1 MMSMNG
7 PAVTVPTAASP
18 APRPA
23 GPTGCSAM
31 LLRRLT
37 RRVSRHYDGH
47 LSSCGL
53 KTTQYSLLS
62 VVASQGP
69 LSPGEIA
76 RVLSLDASSLTRN
89 LRPLLA
95 AGWVTQEAGDDARSR
110 RVSITAAGLL
120 KRQEARVLW
129 KQAQREFSRR
139 IGPERVDALHRLIDT
154 CQSLLDEAAE
164 AQGETA

>member
-1 MMSMNG
+1 MTSMNG
-7 PAVTVPTAASP
+7 PAVTVPAAAPP
-18 APRPA
+18 APRSTA
-23 GPTGCSAM
+23 PTGCSAM

-37 RRVSRHYDGH
+37 RRVSRHYDGY
-47 LSSCGL
+47 LSPCGL

-76 RVLSLDASSLTRN
+76 RILSLDASSLTRN

-95 AGWVTQEAGDDARSR
+95 AGWVTQDAGDDARRR
-110 RVSITAAGLL
+110 RVSITPAGLL
-120 KRQEARVLW
+120 KRQEARALW

-139 IGPERVDALHRLIDT
+139 IGPGRVDALHRLIDT
-154 CQSLLDEAAE
+154 CQSLLDESVE
-164 AQGETA
+164 APGETA